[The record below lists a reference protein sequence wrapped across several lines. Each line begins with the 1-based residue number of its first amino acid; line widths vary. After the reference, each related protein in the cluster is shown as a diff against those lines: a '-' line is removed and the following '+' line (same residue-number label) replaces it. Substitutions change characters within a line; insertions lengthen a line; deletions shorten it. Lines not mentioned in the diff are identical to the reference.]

1 MNRQIFTTERIKN
14 PIKILIA
21 CFLILLAYSNLFAQ
35 YRGAPVQKDKL
46 LRVLRT
52 KQLPTGDIVKVINR
66 NGVNFELTP
75 TVRNELIAA
84 GATPAVLRAVLNNSR
99 IAAKNRNSTETVENR
114 KASTTVN
121 TTPSTYNGLVEQGI
135 NAYKKS
141 GNIQQAIL
149 LLSEAARME
158 PKNPVAY
165 QSLGFVFLYGLRDF
179 VQAEKHMR
187 EALNLN
193 GTVEF
198 LVLHDDNEKF
208 TQMCEGSLFISREKI
223 RFVSNKNVHNF
234 ESAMPNV
241 ADFKVDNIS
250 TSLWGKRSVF
260 KFTLHTG
267 NSNSKLRFAGLT
279 EKSQESEMIKRLL
292 GKS

>member
-1 MNRQIFTTERIKN
+1 MNKQFFIIKLRKN
-14 PIKILIA
+14 FIKTSLA
-21 CFLILLAYSNLFAQ
+21 CFIVLLAGSSLFAQ

-46 LRVLRT
+46 IRVLRS
-52 KQLPTGDIVKVINR
+52 KQLPTSDIVKIISR
-66 NGVNFELTP
+66 NGVNFELTS
-75 TVRNELIAA
+75 TVRNELTAA
-84 GATPAVLRAVLNNSR
+84 GATPAIIRAVLNNSR
-99 IAAKNRNSTETVENR
+99 TTVKSGEKSENNL
-114 KASTTVN
+114 KISASTAI
-121 TTPSTYNGLVEQGI
+121 PRTYNGLVEQGI
-135 NAYKKS
+135 NAYKNS
-141 GNIQQAIL
+141 GNTQQSIL

-179 VQAEKHMR
+179 AQAEKYMR

-208 TQMCEGSLFISREKI
+208 TQMCEGSLYISRDKM

-234 ESAMPNV
+234 ESAMTNV

-250 TSLWGKRSVF
+250 TPLWGKRSVF
-260 KFTLHTG
+260 KFTLRAG
-267 NSNSKLRFAGLT
+267 NNNPKLRFAGLT